1 MFKRTKRFVQSAIS
15 FSYIRES
22 TSFIYRVARA
32 LLKFPEKPSQVNR
45 LSFDEANIESEKI
58 RHAKMSFTILFWLY
72 STIFV
77 GVFYYTIL
85 LFSSD
90 DFLGGIVGFSSSIA
104 LLALIFKYH
113 FWLTQI
119 KKQKLGM
126 TVKEWFYSIFDMK

>member
-58 RHAKMSFTILFWLY
+58 RHAKMSFTYFILVYIVQFCWCFLLY
-72 STIFV
+72 N
-77 GVFYYTIL
+77 
-85 LFSSD
+85 
-90 DFLGGIVGFSSSIA
+90 IA
-104 LLALIFKYH
+104 F
-113 FWLTQI
+113 
-119 KKQKLGM
+119 
-126 TVKEWFYSIFDMK
+126 